1 MFDATER
8 IAYLSKVAHEKKELR
23 FKELY
28 KIIKRKEF
36 LEHAYFEIQGNSG
49 SNTAGIDRVTKR
61 SLNEQ
66 LEAAIETLSLE
77 LASGTYQPLP
87 VRRVEIP
94 KAKGGKRPLG
104 IPALRDRI
112 VQSAVKIILES
123 IYEPIFS
130 NISHGFRP
138 KRSCQTAVNDI
149 VSRKYDWVIEGD
161 IRGCFDNIKH
171 GKLLDLLR
179 KRIADEAFIKLIN
192 KFLKSGYQMGYGVN
206 GKYPVF
212 ETHNGTPQGGIVSPI
227 LANIYLHEFDKHMEQ
242 FLCLRDEKQVKAS
255 QEYMYFNNKI
265 KRLMAAIRA
274 NQTPYRIF
282 FKDDLKSSSTKGQLT
297 ILQNRAEMI
306 DMLRKLRKERKKY
319 PHEDQE
325 QYFNIKSFGYVRYAD
340 DFVILLGNYRK
351 EFAGEFKEQIKL
363 WFNNTLNLELSE
375 EKTKITHA
383 TEGFTFLGYDIYKR
397 PNETRI
403 GYKDNFS
410 QVYVPRSRMNRV
422 IDKMDKLLQL
432 HGNSDAGDIIIG
444 LNRVIT
450 GWSQYYLIANNWN
463 TVSGY
468 LDDILFWK
476 MMHWLG
482 RKHKCSIPKIID
494 KYVKKTVAYGKHKNR
509 IVVSIEKKRIIL
521 KNFRDF
527 KYETPKVISEKIK
540 YRDSSEA
547 WHRTAISDDAERTIS
562 QIMNG
567 NSPATF
573 IRISA
578 TEGAKCAVCGSA
590 DKRLIVHHTRMI
602 KRNMRVNGAAVRQA
616 AEALP
621 KMLVCN
627 DCEKEIHPNNQVSQT
642 PRKRDPQG

>member
-8 IAYLSKVAHEKKELR
+8 IAYLSKVAQAKKELR
-23 FKELY
+23 FKDLF
-28 KIIKRKEF
+28 KIIQRTEF

-66 LEAAIETLSLE
+66 LEAALETLSLE
-77 LASGTYQPLP
+77 LTNGTYQPLP

-94 KAKGGKRPLG
+94 KANGGKRPLG
-104 IPALRDRI
+104 IPALKDRI
-112 VQSAVKIILES
+112 VQSAVKIILET
-123 IYEPIFS
+123 IYEPVFL
-130 NISHGFRP
+130 NTSHGFRP

-179 KRIADEAFIKLIN
+179 KRIADESFIQLIN
-192 KFLKSGYQMGYGVN
+192 KFLKSGYQMGYGIN

-212 ETHNGTPQGGIVSPI
+212 ESKNGTPQGGIVSPT

-242 FLCLRDEKQVKAS
+242 FLCVRDEKQVKAS

-265 KRLMAAIRA
+265 KRLMAALRV
-274 NQTPYRIF
+274 NQTTYRIF
-282 FKDDLKSSSTKGQLT
+282 FKEDLTASSTKGKLT
-297 ILQNRAEMI
+297 ILRNREEMI
-306 DMLRKLRKERKKY
+306 DMLRKLRKERRQY

-351 EFAGEFKEQIKL
+351 EFAGQFKEQIRL
-363 WFNNTLNLELSE
+363 WFNDELNLNLSD

-383 TEGFTFLGYDIYKR
+383 TEGITFLGYDMIKR
-397 PNETRI
+397 PNESGI

-422 IDKMDKLLQL
+422 IDKMDKLLHL

-444 LNRVIT
+444 LNRIIT

-482 RKHKCSIPKIID
+482 RKHKSSIPKIID

-509 IVVSIEKKRIIL
+509 IVVSFDKKKIIL

-527 KYETPKVISEKIK
+527 KYETPKVISDKVK
-540 YRDSSEA
+540 YRDSTEA
-547 WHRTAISDDAERTIS
+547 WHRADLNDNAERTIS

-567 NSPATF
+567 NSPTAF
-573 IRISA
+573 IQLA
-578 TEGAKCAVCGSA
+578 ETEGRKCAICGSTE
-590 DKRLIVHHTRMI
+590 KGLIVHHTRMI
-602 KRNMRVNGAAVRQA
+602 KRNQRVNGAAVRQA
-616 AEALP
+616 AKALP
-621 KMLVCN
+621 KMLVCR
-627 DCEKEIHPNNQVSQT
+627 DCEKEIHPNYQVSQT
-642 PRKRDPQG
+642 PRKRDPQR

>member
-1 MFDATER
+1 MFNATER
-8 IAYLSKVAHEKKELR
+8 IAYLSKIAHEKKELR
-23 FKELY
+23 FKDLN

-66 LEAAIETLSLE
+66 LEAALETLSLE
-77 LASGTYQPLP
+77 LTKGTYQPLP

-94 KAKGGKRPLG
+94 KANGGKRPLG
-104 IPALRDRI
+104 IPSLRDRI
-112 VQSAVKIILES
+112 VQSAVKIILEA
-123 IYEPIFS
+123 IYEPVFL
-130 NISHGFRP
+130 NTSHGFRP

-179 KRIADEAFIKLIN
+179 KRVADEAFIQLIN
-192 KFLKSGYQMGYGVN
+192 KFLKSGYQMGYGIN

-212 ETHNGTPQGGIVSPI
+212 ESNNGTPQGGIVSPM

-242 FLCLRDEKQVKAS
+242 FLCVRDEKRIKVS

-265 KRLMAAIRA
+265 KRLMAAIRK
-274 NQTPYRIF
+274 NQNTYRIF
-282 FKDDLKSSSTKGQLT
+282 FKDDLKVSSTKGSPTL
-297 ILQNRAEMI
+297 LQNREEMI

-351 EFAGEFKEQIKL
+351 EFAEEFKEQIKL
-363 WFNNTLNLELSE
+363 WFNSELNLDLSD

-383 TEGFTFLGYDIYKR
+383 TEGFTFLGYDIIKR
-397 PNETRI
+397 PNESGI

-410 QVYVPRSRMNRV
+410 QVYVPRNRMNRV
-422 IDKMDKLLQL
+422 ISKFDKLLQL

-444 LNRVIT
+444 LNRIIT
-450 GWSQYYLIANNWN
+450 GWSQYYLTANNWN

-482 RKHKCSIPKIID
+482 RKHKSSIPKIIE
-494 KYVKKTVAYGKHKNR
+494 KYVKKTVAYGKRKNR
-509 IVVSIEKKRIIL
+509 IVVSFEKKRIIL

-527 KYETPKVISEKIK
+527 KYENPKVISDKIK
-540 YRDSSEA
+540 YRNSSET
-547 WHRTAISDDAERTIS
+547 WHRTDLNDDAERTIS

-567 NSPATF
+567 NSPTAF
-573 IRISA
+573 IQLA
-578 TEGAKCAVCGSA
+578 EAEGEKCSICGSTE
-590 DKRLIVHHTRMI
+590 KRFIVHHTRMI
-602 KRNMRVNGAAVRQA
+602 KRNQRVNGAAVRQA
-616 AEALP
+616 AKALP
-621 KMLVCN
+621 KMLVCG
-627 DCEKEIHPNNQVSQT
+627 DCEKEIHPNYQVSQT